1 MLMGKYKTRKNTRN
15 KSTKYYKSKSKSKRK
30 SKKQKKG
37 GMLSLFSNKKRQK
50 IYPSDYILSPIHNEY
65 EPGLEMRGAPTNRQL
80 QLIPEEINVIYNNEE
95 NEEIIGKYKEE
106 VNPNCDAWV
115 SVLIQDSGENNECE
129 TKESPFQSPPRIIQ
143 QVVNTPLGDYNKIK
157 TPDTN
162 DVIVG
167 VSLIQ
172 FPIIIIEYLKKL
184 EKNRL
189 NGKNLREY
197 LYDKLGNQ
205 FIEIPR
211 DQETN
216 INLNNY
222 YKYFLCLLQAR
233 GFKIFQ
239 NNKNILD
246 KYFNTSVFNDSNQTD
261 FNRKEF
267 FNFALTIFPSIDF
280 KEKLKNKL
288 RIDFTGEALAS
299 VTGLGTNFG
308 NPNDQYISSFEKN
321 KEPGIKC
328 EEPEIE
334 WIKKCIKNRKNNY
347 LYKKDSSNKWKLQTV
362 EEAKDIGEKIKN
374 NVFKQ
379 QCAKCWICN
388 CDIYHYFWQ
397 NNKERIYLNSKCGED
412 EHVFPPGV
420 GDIIG
425 TLNQSAKIMKKTIS
439 EKGPETLYLYS
450 LRPSHS
456 FCNQVKSDFLF
467 YYLMNINGKIDETL
481 KLNWENCCNNWFK
494 KERYHSYENIAV
506 EFKNSYI
513 DYSNY
518 TINTIRNYLNKNIAI
533 KLKDQADL
541 GASNIGN
548 MLKLKL
554 LIYIVQIGKDII
566 GEEFTEKWNIE

>member
-1 MLMGKYKTRKNTRN
+1 MVKYKTRKNIKKNTRN
-15 KSTKYYKSKSKSKRK
+15 KSKKYYKSKRK

-37 GMLSLFSNKKRQK
+37 GMLRYFKRQK
-50 IYPSDYILSPIHNEY
+50 IYPSHDSLKPIHNEF
-65 EPGLEMRGAPTNRQL
+65 ETGLEMRGAPTNRQL

-189 NGKNLREY
+189 NGINLRDY
-197 LYDKLGNQ
+197 LFTKLGSQ
-205 FIEIPR
+205 FTEIPR
-211 DQETN
+211 DQE

-233 GFKIFQ
+233 GFNIFQ

-246 KYFNTSVFNDSNQTD
+246 NYFKTSVFNDSNQTD

-267 FNFALTIFPSIDF
+267 FNFASNIFPSIEF

-321 KEPGIKC
+321 KEPGVKC
-328 EEPEIE
+328 EDPEIE
-334 WIKKCIKNRKNNY
+334 WIKECIKNRKNNY

-362 EEAKDIGEKIKN
+362 EEAKAIGEKIKN

-388 CDIYHYFWQ
+388 CDIYHYYWQ

-481 KLNWENCCNNWFK
+481 NLNWENCCNNWFK
-494 KERYHSYENIAV
+494 KDRYHSFENIAV
-506 EFKNSYI
+506 EFKNSYT

-533 KLKDQADL
+533 KLKDQAEL

-566 GEEFTEKWNIE
+566 GEEFTKKWNIE